1 MKKVVK
7 HLIYDRLN
15 LPKRGWYKSKFSIE
29 RRVDILP
36 KFADIIGLG
45 PNNFCSRSDWYRLS
59 AFLYNNDCCIA
70 SVIFPFNAS
79 LRP

>member
-36 KFADIIGLG
+36 KFADIMGLG
-45 PNNFCSRSDWYRLS
+45 PSRACSRSD
-59 AFLYNNDCCIA
+59 
-70 SVIFPFNAS
+70 
-79 LRP
+79 